1 MARRSQQPGRETLA
15 DLIAGG
21 LAHLA
26 GFLLHQLQT
35 DQERL
40 DWLRQRF
47 PDAYPQSRQGALNW
61 LRQSE
66 LAAAALNPAGA
77 VARRGTVP
85 VDPGV
90 QPNRN
95 YRYVLRV
102 HWADNNPLTAGTPF
116 ETPGW
121 DDHIVYHS
129 NELLTRDQLQARV
142 PSDLRERAARAE
154 ARRRHVYATGAL
166 LSAMSATVTVLQV
179 VRRSTGV

>member
-1 MARRSQQPGRETLA
+1 MARRAQQPGRETLA

-61 LRQSE
+61 LRQTE
-66 LAAAALNPAGA
+66 LAGAALNQPGA
-77 VARRGTVP
+77 VPRRGTVP
-85 VDPGV
+85 IDPNIP
-90 QPNRN
+90 QNRN

-102 HWADNNPLTAGTPF
+102 DWADNNPLTAGTPF

-121 DDHIVYHS
+121 PDYITYHS
-129 NELLTRDQLQARV
+129 NELLTRAQLQSRV
-142 PSDLRERAARAE
+142 PSDLRERTARAE
-154 ARRRHVYATGAL
+154 ARRRHVYATGPL
-166 LSAMSATVTVLQV
+166 LATMSATVTIMQV
-179 VRRSTGV
+179 TRRAAGV